1 MESIEIY
8 TDGSCLKPNGASG
21 WACIGIVQKSK
32 KIWELSGGSKS
43 STNNR
48 MELTAVIEALDF
60 FCMYKKYVIYS
71 DSLYV
76 IKGIK
81 EWIKKWRVNNWKD
94 VKNPDLWKRLDLCVR
109 DKNIEWIWV
118 KAHNGNKYNEFVDF
132 IAKKESKKNL
142 N

>member
-21 WACIGIVQKSK
+21 WACIGILQNSE

-48 MELTAVIEALDF
+48 MELTAVIEALEL
-60 FCMYKKYVIYS
+60 FCKYKMYVIYS

-81 EWIKKWRVNNWKD
+81 EWIKKWRVNSWKD
-94 VKNPDLWKRLDLCVR
+94 VKNVDLWKRLDFCVR

-118 KAHNGNKYNEFVDF
+118 KAHNGNKYNEIVDF

>member
-1 MESIEIY
+1 MESIQIY

-21 WACIGIVQKSK
+21 WACIGILQQSE
-32 KIWELSGGSKS
+32 KIWQLSGGSKS

-48 MELTAVIEALDF
+48 MELTAVIEALEF
-60 FCMYKKYVIYS
+60 FCKYKKYVVYS

-94 VKNPDLWKRLDLCVR
+94 VKNPDLWQRLDSCVR

>member
-1 MESIEIY
+1 
-8 TDGSCLKPNGASG
+8 
-21 WACIGIVQKSK
+21 
-32 KIWELSGGSKS
+32 
-43 STNNR
+43 

-60 FCMYKKYVIYS
+60 FCKYKKYFIYS

-76 IKGIK
+76 VKGLK

>member
-81 EWIKKWRVNNWKD
+81 ECIKKWRVNNWKD
-94 VKNPDLWKRLDLCVR
+94 VKELP
-109 DKNIEWIWV
+109 I
-118 KAHNGNKYNEFVDF
+118 
-132 IAKKESKKNL
+132 
-142 N
+142 